1 MSRHRCCFYHVF
13 LNQPTQCHGA
23 DSALELAPRSVV
35 SPATLRPAPRHSW
48 TLAETPRGGGWC
60 GAGHAAVADRVASVT
75 TGGGHVSARGHVF
88 PAHTCLDRARGGE
101 QLVALRCLAP
111 ARCPQQGPGVHC
123 VSKCCPEHQMFAFR
137 EAALCTLSTLSTHCH
152 PSFVIIH
159 NFHMI
164 INQG

>member
-1 MSRHRCCFYHVF
+1 M

-75 TGGGHVSARGHVF
+75 TGGGHVSAQGHVF
-88 PAHTCLDRARGGE
+88 PCFNESIFKLRTPTAGGAQE
-101 QLVALRCLAP
+101 RD
-111 ARCPQQGPGVHC
+111 
-123 VSKCCPEHQMFAFR
+123 
-137 EAALCTLSTLSTHCH
+137 
-152 PSFVIIH
+152 
-159 NFHMI
+159 
-164 INQG
+164 

>member
-1 MSRHRCCFYHVF
+1 M

-137 EAALCTLSTLSTHCH
+137 EAALSTHSTLSTPCH

>member
-1 MSRHRCCFYHVF
+1 M
-13 LNQPTQCHGA
+13 
-23 DSALELAPRSVV
+23 V

-48 TLAETPRGGGWC
+48 TLAETRHSGGWC
-60 GAGHAAVADRVASVT
+60 GPGHAAVADRVASVT

-111 ARCPQQGPGVHC
+111 AVCPQQGPGVLC

-137 EAALCTLSTLSTHCH
+137 EAAPQHLVLPHLSLSAR
-152 PSFVIIH
+152 SSIKVDVISPTFCSSIAVR
-159 NFHMI
+159 
-164 INQG
+164 QARV

>member
-1 MSRHRCCFYHVF
+1 M
-13 LNQPTQCHGA
+13 
-23 DSALELAPRSVV
+23 V

-137 EAALCTLSTLSTHCH
+137 EAALSTLSIHSLYTLYTLSTLSTLSTPCH
-152 PSFVIIH
+152 PSFVSIH